1 MIRQPICVF
10 MGHVD
15 HGKTSLQ
22 DRIRHTAVAKS
33 EAGAITQ
40 MISSSAVSIETVKKI
55 CGKLIKDPSKLTVPG
70 LLFIDTP
77 GHAAFTNLR
86 KRGGN
91 LADVAVLVIDVN
103 EGIMPQTAESIGI
116 LRQYKTPFVVA
127 LNKIDLLQGWRSRE
141 APLLQLIDSQAD
153 SAKQLLDT
161 KLYELVGK
169 LYDMGINADRF
180 DRVSDFTKQA
190 AIIPCSAHTG
200 AGIPELLMVL
210 VGLAQRFLEES
221 LKTTMAA
228 GKATVLEVK
237 EEKGIGTVLDAIL
250 YDGVLKQGGSI
261 VIGDPGGAIATKVK
275 GIFIPEK
282 GKLKSVKEISAAA
295 GIRISATGIDKVIPG
310 VPLMSAEDDAEKAK
324 EEVQKEVESV
334 MLDTDNEGVVVKAD
348 SLGSLEALLRM
359 LKEKNIPVKKASA
372 GSITKKDLADASSEA
387 NPFYKALLAFNVPA
401 GDEKADIKIIS
412 HNVIYTIIED
422 YEKWLSEEK
431 KRQERKALEALAMPA
446 KMQILRKC
454 IFRQSNPA
462 VVGVLVLGGVVKAVV
477 ALIKADG
484 SNAGTIKAIQMEREA
499 VDKAEKG
506 KEAAISL
513 PGITAGRQ
521 IDEDDILYVDVPEN
535 DFKELKKYKNLLKE
549 EDIKL
554 LKELAE
560 IKRKTNPLWGV

>member
-1 MIRQPICVF
+1 

-40 MISSSAVSIETVKKI
+40 MISSSAVSIETVKRI
-55 CGKLIKDPSKLTVPG
+55 CGNLIKDPSTLTVPG

-91 LADVAVLVIDVN
+91 LADIAVLVIDVN
-103 EGIMPQTAESIGI
+103 EGIMPQTAESIEI
-116 LRQYKTPFVVA
+116 LKQYKTPFIIA
-127 LNKIDLLQGWRSRE
+127 LNKIDLLQGWKKKE
-141 APLLQLIDSQAD
+141 IPLLQLVEEQAD
-153 SAKQLLDT
+153 NVKQLLDT
-161 KLYELVGK
+161 GLYELVGK
-169 LYDMGINADRF
+169 LYDIGINADRF
-180 DRVSDFTKQA
+180 DRVSDFTKQV
-190 AIIPCSAHTG
+190 AIIPCSAETG
-200 AGIPELLMVL
+200 TGIPEMLMVL
-210 VGLAQRFLEES
+210 VGLAQKFLEES
-221 LKTTMAA
+221 LKTTMDA

-237 EEKGIGTVLDAIL
+237 EEKGIGKVLDAIL
-250 YDGVLKQGGSI
+250 YDGVLKQGDAI
-261 VIGDPGGAIATKVK
+261 AIGDPDGAIITKIR

-282 GKLKSVKEISAAA
+282 GKLKSVTEISAAA
-295 GIRISATGIDKVIPG
+295 GIRISAPDIEKVIPG
-310 VPLMSAEDDAEKAK
+310 VPLASAGKDIEKAK
-324 EEVQKEVESV
+324 EDVQKEVEAV

-348 SLGSLEALLRM
+348 SLGSLEALLKM
-359 LKEKNIPVKKASA
+359 LREKKIPVKK
-372 GSITKKDLADASSEA
+372 GSVGTITKKDLADASSED
-387 NPFYKALLAFNVPA
+387 NPYYKVLLAFNVPA
-401 GDEKADIKIIS
+401 DEEKADVKIIS

-422 YEKWLSEEK
+422 YEKWLAEEK
-431 KRQERKALEALAMPA
+431 KRQEKKALEALTMPA

-462 VVGVLVLGGVVKAVV
+462 VVGVLVLGGVVKADVD
-477 ALIKADG
+477 LIKADG
-484 SNAGTIKAIQMEREA
+484 SNAGTIKAIQMEKET
-499 VDKAEKG
+499 VEKAEKG
-506 KEAAISL
+506 KEVAISL

-521 IDEDDILYVDVPEN
+521 IDEDDILYADVPER

-560 IKRKTNPLWGV
+560 IKRKQNSLWGV

>member
-40 MISSSAVSIETVKKI
+40 MISSSAVSIETVKRI
-55 CGKLIKDPSKLTVPG
+55 CGNLIKDPSTLTVPG

-91 LADVAVLVIDVN
+91 LADIAVLVIDVN
-103 EGIMPQTAESIGI
+103 EGIMPQTAESIEI
-116 LRQYKTPFVVA
+116 LKQYKTPFIIA
-127 LNKIDLLQGWRSRE
+127 LNKIDLLQGWKKKE
-141 APLLQLIDSQAD
+141 IPLLQLVEEQAD
-153 SAKQLLDT
+153 NVKQLLDT
-161 KLYELVGK
+161 GLYELVGK
-169 LYDMGINADRF
+169 LYDIGINADRF
-180 DRVSDFTKQA
+180 DRVSDFTKQV
-190 AIIPCSAHTG
+190 AIIPCSAETG
-200 AGIPELLMVL
+200 TGIPEMLMVL
-210 VGLAQRFLEES
+210 VGLAQKFLEES
-221 LKTTMAA
+221 LKTTMDA

-237 EEKGIGTVLDAIL
+237 EEKGIGKVLDAIL
-250 YDGVLKQGGSI
+250 YDGVLKQGDAI
-261 VIGDPGGAIATKVK
+261 AIGDPDGAIITKIR

-282 GKLKSVKEISAAA
+282 GKLKSVTEISAAA
-295 GIRISATGIDKVIPG
+295 GIRISAPDIEKVIPG
-310 VPLMSAEDDAEKAK
+310 VPLASAGKDIEKAK
-324 EEVQKEVESV
+324 EDVQKEVEAV

-348 SLGSLEALLRM
+348 SLGSLEALLKM
-359 LKEKNIPVKKASA
+359 LREKKIPVKK
-372 GSITKKDLADASSEA
+372 GSVGTITKKDLADASSED
-387 NPFYKALLAFNVPA
+387 NPYYKVLLAFNVPA
-401 GDEKADIKIIS
+401 DEEKADVKIIS

-422 YEKWLSEEK
+422 YEKWLAEEK
-431 KRQERKALEALAMPA
+431 KRQEKKALEALTMPA

-462 VVGVLVLGGVVKAVV
+462 VVGVLVLGGVVKADVD
-477 ALIKADG
+477 LIKADG
-484 SNAGTIKAIQMEREA
+484 SNAGTIKAIQMEKET
-499 VDKAEKG
+499 VEKAEKG
-506 KEAAISL
+506 KEVAISL

-521 IDEDDILYVDVPEN
+521 IDEDDILYADVPER

-560 IKRKTNPLWGV
+560 IKRKQNSLWGV